1 MLKRLIILFTL
12 LTSCALGVPI
22 ATSAADTWC
31 REEAIR
37 TGEGNWSVEIVC
49 TDDGSTPGS
58 SSGGA
63 PDGCWT
69 WGGKQV
75 ECTLQ
80 DDTGYYWWSSQR
92 QTYCR
97 LAIPPPE
104 PSHEIWD
111 GHRDANGNPKGAAI
125 WCVAYDVY
133 FIGEARLFWIPTPP
147 VIDTLATQIAKRA
160 VASLELHPPV
170 FHLEG
175 MTRADVAD
183 LAPWLPVGAVMI

>member
-1 MLKRLIILFTL
+1 MLRRFAIFATAIAV
-12 LTSCALGVPI
+12 CVLGTPI
-22 ATSAADTWC
+22 APSTADVRC
-31 REEAIR
+31 HEEWTRNTDGFIEP
-37 TGEGNWSVEIVC
+37 TVIC

-58 SSGGA
+58 SSGGD

-80 DDTGYYWWSSQR
+80 NDTGYYWWSSQR

-111 GHRDANGNPKGAAI
+111 GHRDA
-125 WCVAYDVY
+125 
-133 FIGEARLFWIPTPP
+133 
-147 VIDTLATQIAKRA
+147 
-160 VASLELHPPV
+160 
-170 FHLEG
+170 
-175 MTRADVAD
+175 
-183 LAPWLPVGAVMI
+183 